1 MHFRPTDIL
10 ISYNASNINSYF
22 YIHISLFTLS
32 CISFL
37 GFPGRGEV
45 EGRMPMACSSD
56 NKICYG

>member
-10 ISYNASNINSYF
+10 ISYNASNINNYF

-37 GFPGRGEV
+37 GFPGQGGGGGGEKNAH
-45 EGRMPMACSSD
+45 GL
-56 NKICYG
+56 